1 MVNLYIMKLHVL
13 KKMMWQM
20 WLFFIQLLNF
30 EKKTN
35 IKVALW
41 VKLNDDNINNWI
53 ITISRPNIEKNLD
66 YFYPNQNKNVLI
78 ILHMVTLNLM
88 YAHRMSKKLSSI
100 CYACSCISLVKG
112 NLIHFKYMFYFVFS
126 MDYMYKYM
134 YINVVSPEPP
144 ISDYA

>member
-1 MVNLYIMKLHVL
+1 MI
-13 KKMMWQM
+13 WQM

-66 YFYPNQNKNVLI
+66 YFYSNQSKNILI
-78 ILHMVTLNLM
+78 ILHMVTLNLCM
-88 YAHRMSKKLSSI
+88 HTGWAKDCQAFAMH
-100 CYACSCISLVKG
+100 AV
-112 NLIHFKYMFYFVFS
+112 VF
-126 MDYMYKYM
+126 
-134 YINVVSPEPP
+134 PW
-144 ISDYA
+144 

>member
-1 MVNLYIMKLHVL
+1 
-13 KKMMWQM
+13 MMWQM

-66 YFYPNQNKNVLI
+66 YFYPNQNKNILI
-78 ILHMVTLNLM
+78 ILHMVTLNL
-88 YAHRMSKKLSSI
+88 RMHTGW
-100 CYACSCISLVKG
+100 A
-112 NLIHFKYMFYFVFS
+112 
-126 MDYMYKYM
+126 
-134 YINVVSPEPP
+134 
-144 ISDYA
+144 